1 MTESFQTSPSNSRKL
16 RILHL
21 EDSAADHQL
30 VCRALRN
37 TSFDFE
43 IRRVDSLQDFSDEV
57 RANSFNLILADY
69 ILPGFNALDAWE
81 LVREQPARPP
91 FVILSGAIGESA
103 AVSAIHCGISDYLH
117 KDSLS
122 GLERVIQRAMEVHQV
137 RRDKEL
143 ADIELAASE
152 RRLAGF
158 AEHLQMAIEHE
169 RAAIAREIHDDI
181 GGSLAAINLD
191 LAWLARHQKDPAT
204 LTHISTALEMLQ
216 HAIGASQRIMMNL
229 RPSILDQGLIPAI
242 QWLATSFER
251 RTGLA
256 TTWSINKEHFAL
268 TKPIELA
275 AYRTVQEALTNTSK
289 YANCTLVSIEVSDAE
304 GVLTVEISDNGK
316 GMHLSEAMKPGSF
329 GLRGLKER
337 ARTVGGWLD
346 ISSHE
351 ARGTTIILSVPL
363 SANPQQYEEG
373 GL

>member
-1 MTESFQTSPSNSRKL
+1 MPESPKTPLAPSHRL

-21 EDSAADHQL
+21 EDSPADHQL

-37 TSFDFE
+37 TSLDFE
-43 IRRVDSLQDFSDEV
+43 VHRVDSLQDFSDEV
-57 RANSFNLILADY
+57 RRHSFNLILADY
-69 ILPGFNALDAWE
+69 MLPGFNALDAWQ
-81 LVREQPARPP
+81 LVQDEPARPP

-117 KDSLS
+117 KDNLS
-122 GLERVIQRAMEVHQV
+122 GIERVIRRAMEVHQA

-143 ADIELAASE
+143 ADVELAASE
-152 RRLAGF
+152 KRLAGF

-169 RAAIAREIHDDI
+169 RASIAREIHDDI

-191 LAWLARHQKDPAT
+191 LAWVARHQKDPAT
-204 LTHISTALEMLQ
+204 LTHISTAVEMLQ

-251 RTGLA
+251 RTGIA
-256 TTWSINKEHFAL
+256 TTCRINNERLAL
-268 TKPIELA
+268 AKPIELA

-289 YANCTLVSIEVSDAE
+289 YANCTIVSIEVSDAE

-316 GMHLSEAMKPGSF
+316 GMDLSEATKPGSF
-329 GLRGLKER
+329 GLRGLTER

-346 ISSHE
+346 ISSHG
-351 ARGTTIILSVPL
+351 ALGTTIILSVPL
-363 SANPQQYEEG
+363 SGSPGEYGEG

>member
-1 MTESFQTSPSNSRKL
+1 M
-16 RILHL
+16 
-21 EDSAADHQL
+21 ADHQL
-30 VCRALRN
+30 VCRALRR
-37 TSFDFE
+37 TALDFE
-43 IRRVDSLQDFSDEV
+43 IRRVDSLQDFSHEV
-57 RANSFNLILADY
+57 LGRPYDLILADY
-69 ILPGFNALDAWE
+69 ILPGFDALDAWDLIRDE
-81 LVREQPARPP
+81 PARPP

-103 AVSAIHCGISDYLH
+103 AVSAIHCGITDYLH
-117 KDSLS
+117 KDSLD
-122 GLERVIQRAMEVHQV
+122 GLERVIQRAMEVHQA

-152 RRLAGF
+152 MRLAGF
-158 AEHLQMAIEHE
+158 AEHLQMTIEHE

-191 LAWLARHQKDPAT
+191 LAWVARHQDDAAT
-204 LTHISTALEMLQ
+204 LAHISTALEMLQ

-229 RPSILDQGLIPAI
+229 RPSILDQGIIPAI

-251 RTGLA
+251 RTGIT
-256 TTWSINKEHFAL
+256 TTWTINNELLAL

-289 YANCTLVSIEVSDAE
+289 YANCTLVSIEISDAE
-304 GVLTVEISDNGK
+304 GVLTVEISDNGQ
-316 GMHLSEAMKPGSF
+316 GMQLAEAEKPRSF

-351 ARGTTIILSVPL
+351 SRGTTIILSVPL
-363 SANPQQYEEG
+363 SANLNQYEEG

>member
-1 MTESFQTSPSNSRKL
+1 
-16 RILHL
+16 
-21 EDSAADHQL
+21 L

-37 TSFDFE
+37 TSLDFE
-43 IRRVDSLQDFSDEV
+43 VHRVDSLQDFSDEV
-57 RANSFNLILADY
+57 RRHSFNLILADY
-69 ILPGFNALDAWE
+69 MLPGFNALDAWQ
-81 LVREQPARPP
+81 LVQDEPARPP

-117 KDSLS
+117 KDNLS
-122 GLERVIQRAMEVHQV
+122 GIERVIRRAMEVHQA

-143 ADIELAASE
+143 ADVELAASE
-152 RRLAGF
+152 KRLAGF

-169 RAAIAREIHDDI
+169 RASIAREIHDDI

-191 LAWLARHQKDPAT
+191 LAWVARHQKDPAT
-204 LTHISTALEMLQ
+204 LTHISTAVEMLQ

-251 RTGLA
+251 RTGIA
-256 TTWSINKEHFAL
+256 TTCRINNERLAL
-268 TKPIELA
+268 AKPIELA

-289 YANCTLVSIEVSDAE
+289 YANCTIVSIEVSDAE

-316 GMHLSEAMKPGSF
+316 GMDLSEATKPGSF
-329 GLRGLKER
+329 GLRGLTER

-346 ISSHE
+346 ISSHG
-351 ARGTTIILSVPL
+351 ALGTTIILSVPL
-363 SANPQQYEEG
+363 SGSPGEYGEG